1 VVQWADF
8 SGRPPGA
15 AALKASGFAGVI
27 RYIGLGSEGK
37 QIHRAEYV
45 DYVHNGVDVL
55 LVAELTISDAWAALD
70 DRATGVARAQLAV
83 ADARAEGIPD
93 SVPIAWAADSHATAA
108 QVRDA
113 VEYGRGF
120 QAVLGSRSG
129 AYGFMETLRAVRAA
143 GGASWYW
150 LAGAKPSAADQAWVN
165 IWQRND
171 STRTV
176 GGVVCD
182 INETY
187 APMGPHTLEDEVSW
201 TETLPLAAPGD
212 RSYVEPH
219 KASEALGD
227 TFFRVADMFQW
238 MQNLVLPQLA
248 TMAAAMNGELDQA
261 AVLDRMDTAV
271 REATAAT
278 ITNVVLPALK
288 AVLGAAQG
296 VALTP
301 DQIDAIADEFGRRL
315 QQNSSA

>member
-1 VVQWADF
+1 MVQWADF

-15 AALKASGFAGVI
+15 AALKASGFSGVI

-37 QIHRAEYV
+37 QIHRAEYE

-70 DRATGVARAQLAV
+70 DRATGVARAQLAMT
-83 ADARAEGIPD
+83 DARAEGIPD

-176 GGVVCD
+176 GGIVCD

-187 APMGPHTLEDEVSW
+187 APMGPHTLEDDVSFSELV
-201 TETLPLAAPGD
+201 TVSSPGD
-212 RSYVEPH
+212 RAYSETHEAKQLIGDSYYWT
-219 KASEALGD
+219 AD
-227 TFFRVADMFQW
+227 TFRAVTGV
-238 MQNLVLPQLA
+238 LVPS
-248 TMAAAMNGELDQA
+248 MAALAAGMAGELDQA
-261 AVLDRMDTAV
+261 AVMDRIDTAV
-271 REATAAT
+271 REATGQAITGT
-278 ITNVVLPALK
+278 ILPALK
-288 AVLGAAQG
+288 AVLADVLGADNAAEAEAIVTALSARLRP
-296 VALTP
+296 VA
-301 DQIDAIADEFGRRL
+301 
-315 QQNSSA
+315 